1 MRHGGG
7 KLRVQRDSSILY
19 LGGKFMGCSVLG
31 DEDSPVIPM
40 MLFNPTKIA
49 SFSRE
54 CLARGLAVVVVGAP
68 AVPIYGARVRFCISA
83 GHKREDL
90 KEALK
95 KIREVCNILNLRY
108 ERSIFG

>member
-1 MRHGGG
+1 MDTHVR
-7 KLRVQRDSSILY
+7 LDSD
-19 LGGKFMGCSVLG
+19 GA
-31 DEDSPVIPM
+31 
-40 MLFNPTKIA
+40 A
-49 SFSRE
+49 SRRNSRNI
-54 CLARGLAVVVVGAP
+54 AVVVVDAP